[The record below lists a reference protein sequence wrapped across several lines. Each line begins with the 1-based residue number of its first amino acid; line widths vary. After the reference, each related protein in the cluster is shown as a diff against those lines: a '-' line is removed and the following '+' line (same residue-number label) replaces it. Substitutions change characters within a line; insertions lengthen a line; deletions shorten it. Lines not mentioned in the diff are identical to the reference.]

1 MKYRSLGKSGLL
13 VSEIG
18 FGCWGIGG
26 AHGKSVAYG
35 ETNDSESL
43 EALRKAYD
51 LGVNLFDTSDYYGA
65 GHSERLLGQAF
76 RVDRKN
82 VLIASKCG
90 MIPGSTEQR
99 FDSDHLVRSIEGT
112 LARLETDYLDLYQL
126 HSPLISDIEDN
137 QELWR
142 GLERLIESGKVRAI
156 GVSARS
162 PQDAVIISERF
173 PIDCIQVN
181 FNFADQRA
189 VDCGLLSLCKERD
202 IGVIGRTPLSFGFL
216 TGSISAK
223 ESFESTDHRSRWTSA
238 QKQAWVNAANHR
250 KRFDQESVG
259 TGAQFALR
267 FCLSFREISCVIPG
281 MLNAK
286 EVEENTLSSELGP
299 LKEEIIENMT
309 ADSSIR
315 ETFLGAQEA
324 P

>member
-1 MKYRSLGKSGLL
+1 MKYRSLGKSGLV

-26 AHGKSVAYG
+26 TNGKSVAYG
-35 ETNDSESL
+35 ETDDAESL
-43 EALRKAYD
+43 RALRKAYE
-51 LGVNLFDTSDYYGA
+51 LGVNFFDTSDFYGV

-76 RVDRKN
+76 HEDREK

-99 FDSDHLVRSIEGT
+99 FDGDHLARSIEGT
-112 LARLETDYLDLYQL
+112 LARLGTDYLDLYQL

-137 QELWR
+137 QELWC
-142 GLERLIESGKVRAI
+142 GLEQLIESGKVRAI

-162 PQDAVIISERF
+162 PEDAVIISEKF
-173 PIDCIQVN
+173 PIHCVQVN

-189 VDCGLLSLCKERD
+189 IDCGLLSLCKEKD

-216 TGSISAK
+216 TGSINAK
-223 ESFESTDHRSRWTSA
+223 KNFGSTDHRSRWTSE
-238 QKQAWVNAANHR
+238 QKEAWVKAANHR
-250 KRFDQESVG
+250 KIFDQEIVG

-267 FCLSFREISCVIPG
+267 FCISFREISCVIPG
-281 MLNAK
+281 MLK
-286 EVEENTLSSELGP
+286 VKQVEENAMSSELGP
-299 LKEEIIENMT
+299 LKEGVIDRMT
-309 ADSSIR
+309 THSSIK
-315 ETFLGAQEA
+315 ETFLDPQEA